1 MTDLEN
7 ILIGAVGA
15 MGTGLLFFIIKDV
28 FWKKAQRN
36 QERIDNAVIESV
48 KESER
53 KIIALEKITERHT
66 IILGNQAGD
75 ITTLKDLYRENK
87 QGVEKLV
94 DVLQTVDQN
103 MKVQHNDIR
112 TQNSEIKMVMDKSNL
127 LIQETTNINREL
139 LGYLKGLEK
148 K

>member
-1 MTDLEN
+1 MELSSLESV
-7 ILIGAVGA
+7 LIGIVTA
-15 MGTGLLFFIIKDV
+15 GLGFYVKDV
-28 FWKKAQRN
+28 FWPKVQKN

-48 KESER
+48 KKSEE

-66 IILGNQAGD
+66 ILLGNQSGD
-75 ITTLKDLYRENK
+75 ITTLKDLYKENK

-94 DVLQTVDQN
+94 EVLQTVDAN
-103 MKVQHNDIR
+103 MKIQHNDIR
-112 TQNSEIKMVMDKSNL
+112 VQNSEIKQVMDKSNM

>member
-1 MTDLEN
+1 MELSSLE
-7 ILIGAVGA
+7 IGLGISVIGFVCA
-15 MGTGLLFFIIKDV
+15 FIIKEV
-28 FWKKAQRN
+28 FWNKAQRN
-36 QERIDNAVIESV
+36 QERIDNAVIKSV
-48 KESER
+48 EDSEK
-53 KIIALEKITERHT
+53 KIIALEKLTERHT

-94 DVLQTVDQN
+94 EVLQTVDQN
-103 MKVQHNDIR
+103 MKIQHNDIR

>member
-103 MKVQHNDIR
+103 MKIQHNDIR